1 MSPGVPS
8 PVFVG
13 RQAEIQRV
21 SELARQ
27 AASGRG
33 AVALVEG
40 EPGIGKTTLLDAFAM
55 TCGRLGM
62 RVLRGAAEDL
72 EQRLPF
78 ATIGTCLGLRAG
90 PHSNADGDGARVA
103 RLLRGEDA
111 LGQSVSAANHEF
123 AATEAILELM
133 DRWSTAGPVALIVDD
148 VQWADPPSVLVL
160 HRLAQ
165 GIRQQPLLLVVAA
178 RTAAESEAVAGLVR
192 GLTARGADVLRLEP
206 LPETA
211 VATLVERLLEM
222 PAGPALS
229 GLVARAGGNPMYVTE
244 LVDALYRES
253 VIAVEDGVAEV
264 SGQTEAPL
272 PGSLVEAI
280 ARRLD
285 FLPRQ
290 GRDILEMAAVLG
302 PAIDAGELSAV
313 LGSPLV
319 TVSETLVRAIEA
331 GLLVDTGE
339 QLVFRHD
346 LIREALAEH
355 LPETVRTALRLR
367 AGQVL
372 AAAGAPVERV
382 AEHLLAGTVLDPQT
396 VGWLVQQ
403 ADALIVR
410 APRLAVP
417 LLRRALA
424 ALDGADPAAPALRLH
439 LVRALLWDGDP
450 AAAEQ
455 AARTALLTD
464 GGAAL
469 RWLLMQ
475 ACFRQ
480 GRLDE
485 AVVVSEDALRLPE
498 LSAGEA
504 GRFQGFAAFCLF
516 YLERFDAGELAARL
530 AVEEGEA
537 EQDAQAVGLGYLGLS
552 ALRFAEGDMVKAHA
566 LADRALLAFHG
577 GIRPDLQ
584 ADPYAMRGYC
594 LLELDR
600 FDEADEALATAVR
613 HNQATGGVYLALAY
627 ALRARMRLLDGRWD
641 DALAEIEAGLDGPD
655 PLGQAPG
662 LRAMAALVAIRRG
675 TYQAERE
682 ELPEPDDGV
691 GGRKYGYL
699 TRWAQALLEESRSDP
714 RYALD
719 LLYPVWERAWGL
731 DQRRVIYR
739 ICADLARLA
748 AVVGDHKRALDLATT
763 TEALAAKQPTRGLT
777 ATALLCR
784 ALAEPAQEPAPSP
797 RGVAEGQRPAGAA
810 PDMLLSAARAF
821 EGWPL
826 YAALASEEA
835 AVALAQAGREAEARD
850 ALGTA
855 LGGFAALEATWDAAR
870 AEARLRQL
878 GVRRGRMGR
887 RNRPK
892 HGWEALTDTETRVAR
907 MVAEGRSNPD
917 IAARMFLS
925 RRTVQTHVS
934 SILAKLDLSSR
945 VEVAIS
951 VSKRVS
957 DA

>member
-1 MSPGVPS
+1 MSPGVAP

-27 AASGRG
+27 AASGHG

-40 EPGIGKTTLLDAFAM
+40 EPGIGKTTLLDAFAV
-55 TCGRLGM
+55 TCGGLGM

-90 PHSNADGDGARVA
+90 PHSGAGDDGAHVA

-111 LGQSVSAANHEF
+111 FGQSVSAATHEF

-133 DRWSTAGPVALIVDD
+133 DQWSAAGPVALIVDD

-165 GIRQQPLLLVVAA
+165 GVRQQPLLLVVAA
-178 RTAAESEAVAGLVR
+178 RSAAEGTAEGEAAAGLVR

-211 VATLVERLLEM
+211 VAKLVEELLAM
-222 PAGPALS
+222 PAGPGLA

-264 SGQTEAPL
+264 SSHTEAPL
-272 PGSLVEAI
+272 PGSLVETSM
-280 ARRLD
+280 RRLD

-290 GRDILEMAAVLG
+290 SRDILEMAAVLG

-382 AEHLLAGTVLDPQT
+382 AEHLLAGTVLDPHT

-424 ALDGADPAAPALRLH
+424 ALDGADPAAAALRLH

-450 AAAEQ
+450 AAAEL
-455 AARTALLTD
+455 AARAALLTD
-464 GGAAL
+464 GGPAL

-475 ACFRQ
+475 ACYRQ

-485 AVVVSEDALRLPE
+485 AVVVSEDALSLRE
-498 LSAGEA
+498 LSPGEA

-552 ALRFAEGDMVKAHA
+552 ALRFAEGDMVKAYA
-566 LADRALLAFHG
+566 LADRALLAFQG

-600 FDEADEALATAVR
+600 FDEADEAIAIALR
-613 HNQATGGVYLALAY
+613 HNQATGGVYLALTY
-627 ALRARMRLLDGRWD
+627 ALRARMRFLDGRWD

-662 LRAMAALVAIRRG
+662 LKAMAALVAIRRG

-714 RYALD
+714 GYALD

-748 AVVGDHKRALDLATT
+748 TVAGGHKRALDLATT
-763 TEALAAKQPTRGLT
+763 TEALAAKQPTRSLT

-784 ALAEPAQEPAPSP
+784 ALADEDPD
-797 RGVAEGQRPAGAA
+797 GLVGAA
-810 PDMLLSAARAF
+810 QAF
-821 EGWPL
+821 QEWPL
-826 YAALASEEA
+826 YAALAAEEA
-835 AVALAQAGREAEARD
+835 AVALARAGREVEARD
-850 ALGTA
+850 ALGAA
-855 LGGFAALEATWDAAR
+855 LGGFAALEANWDAAR

-878 GVRRGRMGR
+878 GVRRGRIGR
-887 RNRPK
+887 RKRPK

-917 IAARMFLS
+917 IATRMFLS

-951 VSKRVS
+951 VSRRAS
-957 DA
+957 DV